1 MANIM
6 ETVNVNRKF
15 GAFQALYD
23 INVAFP
29 EGGLSILRGRSGSG
43 KTTLLNILGALDYP
57 TSGQVI
63 FEGQDITRLSEKERT
78 KVRRFKTGYVF
89 QTVALVPMM
98 SAVENVDFA
107 LRLAGWEADKRME
120 RAMECLRLVG
130 LEKRATHFPQ
140 ELSGG
145 EQQRVAIA
153 RALAKNPKLLLC
165 DEPTGALDY
174 LTGKAILKLLQD
186 SCRRSG
192 TTVIIITHNKAL
204 CAMADRVIRVKSGT
218 IVSEEL
224 NTNPVPVEEIE
235 W

>member
-153 RALAKNPKLLLC
+153 RAIAHRPKLLFA
-165 DEPTGALDY
+165 DEPTGALD
-174 LTGKAILKLLQD
+174 TD
-186 SCRRSG
+186 S
-192 TTVIIITHNKAL
+192 AL
-204 CAMADRVIRVKSGT
+204 RVMRLFQELVAHEGVT
-218 IVSEEL
+218 IVMTTHDVGLMEL
-224 NTNPVPVEEIE
+224 GDCLYEIKDGVIE
-235 W
+235 G

>member
-1 MANIM
+1 MGNIM

-29 EGGLSILRGRSGSG
+29 EGGLSILKGRSGSG

-57 TSGQVI
+57 TSGQVL

-78 KVRRFKTGYVF
+78 RVRRLKTGYVF

-107 LRLAGWEADKRME
+107 LRLAGWEAEGRME

-153 RALAKNPKLLLC
+153 RAISHRPKLLFA
-165 DEPTGALDY
+165 DEPTGALDTDSA
-174 LTGKAILKLLQD
+174 LRVMRLFQD
-186 SCRRSG
+186 LVAKEGVSIVM
-192 TTVIIITHNKAL
+192 TTHDVGL
-204 CAMADRVIRVKSGT
+204 MELGDRVY
-218 IVSEEL
+218 
-224 NTNPVPVEEIE
+224 EIKDGVIE
-235 W
+235 A